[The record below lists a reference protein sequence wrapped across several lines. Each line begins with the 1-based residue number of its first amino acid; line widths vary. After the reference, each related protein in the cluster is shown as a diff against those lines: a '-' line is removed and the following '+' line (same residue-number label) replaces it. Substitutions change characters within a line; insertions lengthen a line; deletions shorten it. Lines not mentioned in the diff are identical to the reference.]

1 MGCRR
6 KRGSGREQGVC
17 FHLVIFSHCSQS
29 TVCKACGGKCQRR
42 DFVVEYL
49 LESLS
54 LRFHTQIGEESYCSC
69 SGGKSQFNLKTSREE
84 LFKAASDYENVHRV
98 LTAAKIIP

>member
-1 MGCRR
+1 M
-6 KRGSGREQGVC
+6 
-17 FHLVIFSHCSQS
+17 
-29 TVCKACGGKCQRR
+29 
-42 DFVVEYL
+42 EYL

-54 LRFHTQIGEESYCSC
+54 LRFHAQIGESYCSC

-84 LFKAASDYENVHRV
+84 PFKAASDYENVHRV